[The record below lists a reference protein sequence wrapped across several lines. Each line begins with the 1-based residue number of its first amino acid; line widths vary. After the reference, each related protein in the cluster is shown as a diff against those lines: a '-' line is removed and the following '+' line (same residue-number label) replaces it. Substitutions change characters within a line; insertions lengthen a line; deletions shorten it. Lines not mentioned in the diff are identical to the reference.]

1 MYGKTLGTGVI
12 GGGAALPVTGFY
24 TGSAVILAF
33 VLLIA
38 GGVLIRISYLKRTA
52 ASNR

>member
-1 MYGKTLGTGVI
+1 MYGKPIGPGVI

-24 TGSAVILAF
+24 TGSALILAL

-38 GGVLIRISYLKRTA
+38 GGVLIRMSYLKRA
-52 ASNR
+52 AAGDR